1 MPQPRSEP
9 LVRPLAGSLSD
20 PSGFTVSSL
29 SATDFLFEDSTA
41 YLFEDSV
48 QFEFEDA
55 PTVPSYYLRPGGVDY
70 YRRPGGVDRYL
81 RP

>member
-1 MPQPRSEP
+1 MAFIRAICRVPSKI
-9 LVRPLAGSLSD
+9 VGFASLFGGAA
-20 PSGFTVSSL
+20 PA
-29 SATDFLFEDSTA
+29 ATDFLFEDSTA

-55 PTVPSYYLRPGGVDY
+55 PRYYLRPGGVDY

>member
-1 MPQPRSEP
+1 M
-9 LVRPLAGSLSD
+9 SLIRIICRI
-20 PSGFTVSSL
+20 PSKMVGFASL
-29 SATDFLFEDSTA
+29 FGGGAAATDFLFEDSDA

-55 PTVPSYYLRPGGVDY
+55 PTVSSYYLRPGGVDY

>member
-1 MPQPRSEP
+1 MAT
-9 LVRPLAGSLSD
+9 LVRVNAWVNSIIIDTGAGT
-20 PSGFTVSSL
+20 PA
-29 SATDFLFEDSTA
+29 ATDFLFEDSTA

-55 PTVPSYYLRPGGVDY
+55 PEYYLRPGGVDY

>member
-1 MPQPRSEP
+1 MRNIAFNMINEG
-9 LVRPLAGSLSD
+9 LRLAQAGFKFISGGSSAA
-20 PSGFTVSSL
+20 
-29 SATDFLFEDSTA
+29 ATDFLFEDSTA

-55 PTVPSYYLRPGGVDY
+55 PEYYLRPGGVDY

>member
-1 MPQPRSEP
+1 MQRQYLRKAYHYVSRK
-9 LVRPLAGSLSD
+9 LSTAAALA
-20 PSGFTVSSL
+20 
-29 SATDFLFEDSTA
+29 ATDFLFEDSTA

-55 PTVPSYYLRPGGVDY
+55 PRYYLRPGGVDY

>member
-1 MPQPRSEP
+1 MLRQYLRIAYQHIGK
-9 LVRPLAGSLSD
+9 LVSGGSSAA
-20 PSGFTVSSL
+20 
-29 SATDFLFEDSTA
+29 ATDFLFEDSTA

-55 PTVPSYYLRPGGVDY
+55 PIVPSYYLRPGGVDY